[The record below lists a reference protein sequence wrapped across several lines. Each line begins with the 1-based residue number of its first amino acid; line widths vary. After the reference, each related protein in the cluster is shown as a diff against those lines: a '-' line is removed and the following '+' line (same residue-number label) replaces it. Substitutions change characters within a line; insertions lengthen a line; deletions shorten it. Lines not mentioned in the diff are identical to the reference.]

1 MLSNV
6 SERKYRYKRR
16 KERKKEPERRVKG
29 RKGEKKRG
37 GKRGGSGKWE
47 EGTMKRGEEGEEAAH
62 R

>member
-16 KERKKEPERRVKG
+16 KERKKGTGEESEREKRG
-29 RKGEKKRG
+29 KKRG